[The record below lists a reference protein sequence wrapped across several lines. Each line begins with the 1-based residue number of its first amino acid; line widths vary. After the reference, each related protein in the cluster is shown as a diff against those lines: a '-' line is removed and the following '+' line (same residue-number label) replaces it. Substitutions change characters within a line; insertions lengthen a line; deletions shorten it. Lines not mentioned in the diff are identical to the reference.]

1 MCGTNRLVGLR
12 LYNKNVALRLV
23 GGGLAPFSVVSA
35 RDSSKDSPH
44 GLDTSVEGMQ

>member
-23 GGGLAPFSVVSA
+23 GGGLAPFSMYQQEIHPRIHRMGKV
-35 RDSSKDSPH
+35 R
-44 GLDTSVEGMQ
+44 